1 MQCRA
6 CNALRWVI
14 VIFEE
19 TTLEQ
24 LPFVSAQAQE
34 LGGTQVEEHP
44 ENLGDIHSM
53 SQHAPSTK

>member
-6 CNALRWVI
+6 CNG
-14 VIFEE
+14 FEE

-34 LGGTQVEEHP
+34 LGGTQVEERP